1 MVGNKLDLNDK
12 RKVSEEEGRE
22 LGKFWLTSAKLFD
35 IPFIETSAKD
45 CINTDELFKLA
56 MKTFLQTVNNPNRD
70 SEQRK
75 TLVIDID
82 KVDRGQEKSE
92 KENCCLK

>member
-1 MVGNKLDLNDK
+1 M
-12 RKVSEEEGRE
+12 SEEEGRE
-22 LGKFWLTSAKLFD
+22 LGIFLLTSAKLFG

-45 CINTDELFKLA
+45 SINTDELFKLA
-56 MKTFLQTVNNPNRD
+56 MKTFLQTVNNSNINRRD

-82 KVDRGQEKSE
+82 KCEEKSE
-92 KENCCLK
+92 KENCCPK